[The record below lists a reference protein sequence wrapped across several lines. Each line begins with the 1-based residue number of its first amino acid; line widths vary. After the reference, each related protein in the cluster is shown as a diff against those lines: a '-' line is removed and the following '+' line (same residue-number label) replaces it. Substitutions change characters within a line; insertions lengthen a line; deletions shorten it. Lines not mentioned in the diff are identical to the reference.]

1 MRSTFMLINSY
12 FWKTFYGPIMS
23 FIFPVILLAILGNIF
38 KVEYVYPGIIAMAFL
53 FIGILSLP
61 LTIME
66 LKQSSLFKYIGS
78 SPVNPLKFTLVVIG
92 FYIFVSIL
100 SSFIIFF
107 TTMIVFRH
115 DVFPSDGFKNG
126 ILGGIFTSVVGSISF
141 YTSSGIHLLFVIVAG
156 LLIATFS
163 KTPQQALTVG
173 LVVLIPSI
181 FLSGMIISVDIIAQS
196 KVLNWISRLVP
207 FRYSTGNMVISSTP
221 LEQIGDMFQ
230 RLSVDQ
236 KKIIFGNES
245 VLADGTVNLMIGGRN
260 PMEGPVQIRS
270 IEDLARAQ
278 AQFGDNMKAGIFQ
291 QKLFDLTLG
300 SSLDKQ
306 AQNSD
311 NNIFNWVND
320 WSVRR
325 LPDVG
330 PLKDFIAEYFS
341 QYASDGEGASLEQLQ
356 PIADQIIEG
365 KLGWL
370 DIFMKQTNTLYFK
383 ADRVLNMLL
392 PLSCTAGMMWYISTN
407 FSWSVR

>member
-1 MRSTFMLINSY
+1 MRSTFMLINAY

-23 FIFPVILLAILGNIF
+23 FLFPVILLSILGNIF

-53 FIGILSLP
+53 FIGTLSLP

-92 FYIFVSIL
+92 FYIFMSII
-100 SSFIIFF
+100 SAFIIFF
-107 TTMIVFRH
+107 TTMIVFH
-115 DVFPSDGFKNG
+115 KDVFPSNGFKNG
-126 ILGGIFTSVVGSISF
+126 ILGGIFTSVKGSFSF
-141 YTSSGIHLLFVIVAG
+141 YISSGIHLLFVIVFG

-173 LVVLIPSI
+173 LIVLIPSI

-196 KVLNWISRLVP
+196 SALNWISRLVP
-207 FRYSTGNMVISSTP
+207 FRYSTGNMIISSTP
-221 LEQIGDMFQ
+221 LEQIGDMFE
-230 RLSVDQ
+230 RLSIDQ
-236 KKIIFGNES
+236 KKIIFGNEVVNPDGS
-245 VLADGTVNLMIGGRN
+245 VRLIVGGTDPLAEPMVIRN
-260 PMEGPVQIRS
+260 MH
-270 IEDLARAQ
+270 DLAQ
-278 AQFGDNMKAGIFQ
+278 AQAMYGDNINTGIYQ
-291 QKLFDLTLG
+291 PKLFELTLG
-300 SSLDKQ
+300 ASLDKE

-311 NNIFNWVND
+311 NNIFNWIND

-325 LPDVG
+325 IPEVDSM
-330 PLKDFIAEYFS
+330 KTFITEYFD
-341 QYASDGEGASLEQLQ
+341 QYSSAGGGASLEQLQ
-356 PIADQIIEG
+356 PIADQIVEG
-365 KLGWL
+365 KMGWL

-392 PLSCTAGMMWYISTN
+392 PLSLTTGMMWYISSN